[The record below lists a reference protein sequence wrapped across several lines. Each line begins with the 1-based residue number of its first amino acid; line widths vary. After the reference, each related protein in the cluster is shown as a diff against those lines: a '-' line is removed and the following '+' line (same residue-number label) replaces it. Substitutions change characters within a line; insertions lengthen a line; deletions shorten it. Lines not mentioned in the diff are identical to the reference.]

1 MKPTGKDVNVLLINK
16 IHMPKQFEDSFTVDM
31 NSPESERFL
40 RLRDQL
46 SSFVRRKAEAFQELD
61 AQGEQG
67 SAEQS
72 KIVSEA
78 ASAIMNSTAYLDV
91 EGSAGVLSPL
101 LFVNEKFRHEVNAV
115 VAMRALSEL
124 KSLRSQ
130 QENPA
135 TKF

>member
-1 MKPTGKDVNVLLINK
+1 
-16 IHMPKQFEDSFTVDM
+16 M